1 MSQIQVL
8 SPVLS
13 NQLAAG
19 EVLERAS
26 SAIKELIENSLDAGA
41 TAIEIEIEDG
51 GKKRMM
57 VSDNGCGMTMED
69 AKLCIL
75 RHATSKIRTT
85 QDLAAIATMGFRGEA
100 LASMAAV
107 ARMTI
112 TTQRRDEDMG
122 TFLRVEGAEILECR
136 ETAAPVGTQIVL
148 EDLFFNTPARLKFL
162 KTTQTESR
170 KIFEEIEKFAIVC
183 PEVHW
188 KLTTDGRVKCDWP
201 AQKTLKERALSV
213 FGRTVYD
220 SLYPI
225 EPTTVG
231 NVMVDGL
238 FGSPEFLQTTNGR
251 IYTFVNHR
259 IVRDKTITS
268 AIGKAYREFLHG
280 KQPCVVLF
288 ISLPLNKVDVNVH
301 PTKLEVRFQ
310 DPDEVFHAVY
320 RALRQSLEKTPW
332 IRSDKPASTLSPD
345 TRRYFEMLPDSA
357 FRTPEDNMRRDM
369 GLTPEYVMASINAN
383 NKRDEAQTSNMPK
396 TAVERDVEDML
407 SVFDGP
413 QVDTEPCNMGME
425 AVKSLTQPDFG
436 SNPSTVW
443 PKTSGDFQ
451 LEPERRVEYCEPKAE
466 PVLPLEHYEQKG
478 YFSSLRYIG
487 QHAMTYLICA
497 DGDNLVIIDQHA
509 AHERINYE
517 RLRRVADKV
526 LPPDSQGLLFPIL
539 MSLDTR
545 LSMVLIEH
553 LPFFQ
558 ELGFQIDEMGNRSFA
573 IRAVP
578 KCLDGYDY
586 AALIR
591 DALTDLGES
600 GRATQFEDIRDNI
613 LATMACHSS
622 IRSGQAMSVEEVR
635 ELLRLMDSTGF
646 RSNCPH
652 GRPVH
657 FVLSI
662 SELEKR
668 FLRIGYSGI
677 H

>member
-1 MSQIQVL
+1 MSEIQVL
-8 SPVLS
+8 SQVLC
-13 NQLAAG
+13 NQIAAG

-51 GKKRMM
+51 GKKRLM
-57 VSDNGCGMTMED
+57 VSDNGCGMSMED

-107 ARMTI
+107 SRMTI
-112 TTQRRDEDMG
+112 TTQKRDEDMG
-122 TFLRVEGAEILECR
+122 TFLRVEGSEIIECR

-148 EDLFFNTPARLKFL
+148 EDLFFNTPACLKFL
-162 KTTQTESR
+162 KTSQTESR
-170 KIFEEIEKFAIVC
+170 NVFEEIEKFSLVC

-188 KLTTDGRVKCDWP
+188 KLTVDGRVKCDWP
-201 AQKTLKERALSV
+201 AQISLKERALSV
-213 FGRTVYD
+213 FGRTLYNT
-220 SLYPI
+220 LYPI
-225 EPTTVG
+225 EPATVG
-231 NVMVDGL
+231 SVTVDGL
-238 FGSPEFLQTTNGR
+238 FGSPESLQTKNGR
-251 IYTFVNHR
+251 IYSFVNHR
-259 IVRDKTITS
+259 IIRDRLILS
-268 AIGKAYREFLHG
+268 AINAAYREFLHG

-288 ISLPLNKVDVNVH
+288 ISLPLNMVDVNVH
-301 PTKLEVRFQ
+301 PTKFEVRFQ
-310 DPDEVFHAVY
+310 QPDEVYRAVY
-320 RALRQSLEKTPW
+320 RAIRQSLEKTPW
-332 IRSDKPASTLSPD
+332 IRSDKPSSNGTSP
-345 TRRYFEMLPDSA
+345 RYFEMLPDSA

-369 GLTPEYVMASINAN
+369 GLTPEHVLATTGVE
-383 NKRDEAQTSNMPK
+383 KRDENQS
-396 TAVERDVEDML
+396 TAIPQSAVSRDVEDML

-413 QVDTEPCNMGME
+413 RIDMAPSCTVEDTGNPLKQADSGME
-425 AVKSLTQPDFG
+425 Q
-436 SNPSTVW
+436 STVW
-443 PKTSGDFQ
+443 PAASKPFQ
-451 LEPERRVEYCEPKAE
+451 LDPERRDVPLEPPTQ
-466 PVLPLEHYEQKG
+466 PVLPLSHYEQKG

-509 AHERINYE
+509 AHERINFE
-517 RLRRVADKV
+517 RLKRVADKV

-539 MSLDTR
+539 LSLDTR
-545 LSMVLIEH
+545 LSMILSEY
-553 LPFFQ
+553 LTFF
-558 ELGFQIDEMGNRSFA
+558 ENLGFQIDEMGNHSYA

-578 KCLDGYDY
+578 QCLEGYDY
-586 AALIR
+586 AALLR

-600 GRATQFEDIRDNI
+600 GRASQFDDIRDNI

-622 IRSGQAMSVEEVR
+622 IRSGQAMSAEEVR

-657 FVLSI
+657 FVLSL